1 MGEPAE
7 PLVLVVDDDDM
18 VRRSL
23 VDLLKARGHR
33 TAAASTVGEGLR
45 LFDEKKPAVVFLD
58 LKLPDGGGLDVLR
71 EIQRRAPGTPV
82 IVISGLGSVS
92 AAVEAMQVGAADYV
106 EKPVRRDE
114 LFEALERALGPGV
127 GGGEGEL
134 ERTPDGRRYG
144 MVGASEAVRRVYQLI
159 EMTAPAR
166 CRVLVTGER
175 GSGKE
180 LVARALHALSPR
192 RDRPLV
198 QLNCAALP
206 SELIESEMFGHVK
219 GAFTGAIADR
229 KGKFELAS
237 QGTLFLDEIGDMS
250 LVAQVKLLRVL
261 QEGEVTPV
269 GGSTSRPVD
278 VRVLAAT
285 SKNLPDEVRKG
296 AFRDDLYDRLNVVNI
311 PVPPLR
317 NRREDI
323 PELANHF
330 LRLASVENDFLPKRL
345 APRAVELLKRLPW
358 EGNVRELRNVMERLV
373 VLVPRD
379 VVTHKDV
386 LSALRSEGVATD
398 TESPSLKDAR
408 VRFER
413 QYIMERLSANRWNLG
428 HTARE
433 LGMERTNL
441 YRKMKQLGIQP
452 SAAARPAR

>member
-1 MGEPAE
+1 
-7 PLVLVVDDDDM
+7 
-18 VRRSL
+18 
-23 VDLLKARGHR
+23 
-33 TAAASTVGEGLR
+33 
-45 LFDEKKPAVVFLD
+45 
-58 LKLPDGGGLDVLR
+58 
-71 EIQRRAPGTPV
+71 
-82 IVISGLGSVS
+82 
-92 AAVEAMQVGAADYV
+92 
-106 EKPVRRDE
+106 
-114 LFEALERALGPGV
+114 
-127 GGGEGEL
+127 
-134 ERTPDGRRYG
+134 

-219 GAFTGAIADR
+219 GSFTGAVADR

-373 VLVPRD
+373 VLVPRE

-452 SAAARPAR
+452 GAARPAR